1 MQVGILGTGSVGRAL
16 AEGFVREGH
25 DVLVGTRDVDELM
38 ARTEPDRM
46 GTPPFATWLA
56 EHPGVAV
63 GAYSHVGEH
72 AELLVNATLGSA
84 SVDVLRAAGLAD
96 SPGRIVI
103 DASNALDH
111 SGGFP
116 PSLFVVNTD
125 SLAEQIQREF
135 PDARVVKAW
144 NTMTA
149 SLMTNPGLLAGGDHS
164 IPICGNDDDAR
175 RQVTG
180 LLRSFGWRDVVD
192 LGDLTA
198 ARGMEAYVLF
208 WLGLYGAAG
217 SPLVNTKIVR

>member
-1 MQVGILGTGSVGRAL
+1 MKVGILGTGGVGRAL

-25 DVLVGTRDVDELM
+25 DVLVGTRDVDALM
-38 ARTEPDRM
+38 ARSEPDRM
-46 GTPPFATWLA
+46 GTPPFAQWLA

-63 GAYSHVGEH
+63 GTFSHVGER
-72 AELLVNATLGSA
+72 AELLVNATLGSV

-96 SPGRIVI
+96 ARGRIVI

-135 PDARVVKAW
+135 PDARIVKAW

-149 SLMTNPGLLAGGDHS
+149 SLMTNPYLLADGDHS

-175 RQVTG
+175 RQVAE

>member
-1 MQVGILGTGSVGRAL
+1 MKVGILGTGSVGRAL

-46 GTPPFATWLA
+46 GTPPFAEWLG
-56 EHPGVAV
+56 EHAGVAV
-63 GAYSHVGEH
+63 GAFSHVGEH
-72 AELLVNATLGSA
+72 AELLVNATLGTA
-84 SVDVLRAAGLAD
+84 SIDVLRAAGLAEA
-96 SPGRIVI
+96 PGRIVI

-149 SLMTNPGLLAGGDHS
+149 SLMTNPGLLSGGDHS

-175 RQVTG
+175 RQVAD

-198 ARGMEAYVLF
+198 ARGMEAYLLL
-208 WLGLYGAAG
+208 WLRLYGAAG
-217 SPLVNTKIVR
+217 TPLVNVKIVR

>member
-1 MQVGILGTGSVGRAL
+1 MKVGILGTGNVGRAL

-25 DVLVGTRDVDELM
+25 DVLVGTRDVDALM
-38 ARTEPDRM
+38 ARTEQDRM
-46 GTPPFATWLA
+46 GGPPFAAWLA
-56 EHPGVAV
+56 EQTGVRV
-63 GAYSHVGEH
+63 GPFAAAGAH
-72 AELLVNATLGSA
+72 AEILVNATLGTA
-84 SVDVLRAAGLAD
+84 SVDVLRAAGLAEA
-96 SPGRIVI
+96 PGRIVI
-103 DASNALDH
+103 DTSNALDH

-175 RQVTG
+175 RQVAD

-198 ARGMEAYVLF
+198 ARGMEAYLLL
-208 WLGLYGAAG
+208 WLRLYGAAG
-217 SPLVNTKIVR
+217 SPIVNTKIVR

>member
-1 MQVGILGTGSVGRAL
+1 MKVGILGTGGVGRAL

-25 DVLVGTRDVDELM
+25 GVLVGTRDVDELM
-38 ARTEPDRM
+38 ARSEPDRM
-46 GTPPFATWLA
+46 GTPPFAQWLA

-63 GAYSHVGEH
+63 GTFSHVGEH

-84 SVDVLRAAGLAD
+84 SVDVLREAGLAD
-96 SPGRIVI
+96 APGRIVI

-149 SLMTNPGLLAGGDHS
+149 SLMTNPGLLAGGEHS

-175 RQVTG
+175 RQVAD

-217 SPLVNTKIVR
+217 SPLVNVKIVR

>member
-1 MQVGILGTGSVGRAL
+1 MKVGILGTGNVGRAL

-25 DVLVGTRDVDELM
+25 DVLVGTRDVDALM
-38 ARTEPDRM
+38 ARTEQDRM
-46 GTPPFATWLA
+46 GGPPFAAWLA
-56 EHPGVAV
+56 EQTVVRV
-63 GAYSHVGEH
+63 GPFAAAGAH
-72 AELLVNATLGSA
+72 AEILVNATLGTA
-84 SVDVLRAAGLAD
+84 SVDVLRAAGLAEA
-96 SPGRIVI
+96 PGRIVI
-103 DASNALDH
+103 DTSNALDH

-175 RQVTG
+175 RQVAD

-198 ARGMEAYVLF
+198 ARGMEAYLLL
-208 WLGLYGAAG
+208 WLRLYGAAG
-217 SPLVNTKIVR
+217 SPIVNTKIVR

>member
-1 MQVGILGTGSVGRAL
+1 MKVGILGTGSVGRAL

-46 GTPPFATWLA
+46 GTPPFSQWLG

-63 GAYSHVGEH
+63 GAFAHVGEQ
-72 AELLVNATLGSA
+72 AELLVNATLGTA
-84 SVDVLRAAGLAD
+84 SIEVLRAAGLAEA
-96 SPGRIVI
+96 PGRIVI

-175 RQVTG
+175 RQVAD

-198 ARGMEAYVLF
+198 ARGMEAYLLL
-208 WLGLYGAAG
+208 WLRLYGAAG
-217 SPLVNTKIVR
+217 TPLVNVKIVR

>member
-1 MQVGILGTGSVGRAL
+1 VKVGILGTGTVGRAL
-16 AEGFVREGH
+16 AEGFTREGH
-25 DVLVGTRDVDELM
+25 EVTVGTRDVDALM

-46 GTPPFATWLA
+46 GGPPFAAWLA
-56 EHPGVAV
+56 EQTDVRV
-63 GAYSHVGEH
+63 GPFAAAGAH
-72 AELLVNATLGSA
+72 AEILVNATLGSA
-84 SVDVLRAAGLAD
+84 SVDALREAGLPD
-96 SPGRIVI
+96 TPGRIVI
-103 DASNALDH
+103 DTSNALDH

-175 RQVTG
+175 RQVADI
-180 LLRSFGWRDVVD
+180 LRSFGWRDVVD

-198 ARGMEAYVLF
+198 ARGMEAYLLL
-208 WLGLYGAAG
+208 WLRLYGAAG
-217 SPLVNTKIVR
+217 SPIVNTKIVR

>member
-1 MQVGILGTGSVGRAL
+1 MKVGILGTGNVGRAL
-16 AEGFVREGH
+16 AEGFMREGH
-25 DVLVGTRDVDELM
+25 DVIVGTRDVDALM

-46 GTPPFATWLA
+46 GGPPFAQWLG

-63 GAYSHVGEH
+63 GAFAHVGEH
-72 AELLVNATLGSA
+72 AELLVNATLGTA
-84 SVDVLRAAGLAD
+84 SVDVLRAAGLAEA
-96 SPGRIVI
+96 PGRIVI

-149 SLMTNPGLLAGGDHS
+149 SLMTNPSLLAGGDHS

-175 RQVTG
+175 RQVAD

-198 ARGMEAYVLF
+198 ARGMEAYLLL
-208 WLGLYGAAG
+208 WLRLYGAAG
-217 SPLVNTKIVR
+217 SPIVNTKIVR

>member
-1 MQVGILGTGSVGRAL
+1 MKVGILGTGSVGRAL
-16 AEGFVREGH
+16 TEGFVREGH
-25 DVLVGTRDVDELM
+25 DILVGTRDVDALM

-46 GTPPFATWLA
+46 GVPPFAAWLA
-56 EHPGVAV
+56 EQPGVAV
-63 GAYSHVGEH
+63 GSFSRAGVH

-84 SVDVLRAAGLAD
+84 SVDVLREAGLPD
-96 SPGRIVI
+96 TPGRIVI

-175 RQVTG
+175 RQVAD

-208 WLGLYGAAG
+208 WLGLYGATG
-217 SPLVNTKIVR
+217 SPVVNTKIVR

>member
-1 MQVGILGTGSVGRAL
+1 MKVGILGTGTVGRGL

-25 DVLVGTRDVDELM
+25 DVLIGTRDVDALM
-38 ARTEPDRM
+38 ARTETDRM
-46 GTPPFATWLA
+46 GTRPFAEWLA

-63 GAYSHVGEH
+63 GVFSRVGEH

-84 SVDVLRAAGLAD
+84 SVDVLRAAALAD
-96 SPGRIVI
+96 TPGRILI

-125 SLAEQIQREF
+125 SLAERIQREF

-175 RQVTG
+175 RQVAD

-217 SPLVNTKIVR
+217 SPVVNTKIVR

>member
-1 MQVGILGTGSVGRAL
+1 MKVGILGTGNVGRTL
-16 AEGFVREGH
+16 AEGFAREGH
-25 DVLVGTRDVDELM
+25 DVVVGTRDVDALM
-38 ARTEPDRM
+38 SRTEPDPM
-46 GTPPFATWLA
+46 GNPPFSAWRS
-56 EHPGVAV
+56 EHEDVAV
-63 GAYSHVGEH
+63 GTFAEAGAHGEV
-72 AELLVNATLGSA
+72 LVNATLGSA
-84 SVDVLRAAGLAD
+84 SIDVLREAGLAD
-96 SPGRIVI
+96 APDRIVI

-125 SLAEQIQREF
+125 SLAERIQREF

-175 RQVTG
+175 RQVAD
-180 LLRSFGWRDVVD
+180 LLRSFGWHDVVD

-198 ARGMEAYVLF
+198 ARGMEAYLLF
-208 WLGLYGAAG
+208 WLGLYGATG

>member
-1 MQVGILGTGSVGRAL
+1 MKVGILGTGSVGRAL

-25 DVLVGTRDVDELM
+25 EVLVGTRDVDALM

-46 GTPPFATWLA
+46 GTPPFAEWLP

-63 GAYSHVGEH
+63 GVFSHVGEH
-72 AELLVNATLGSA
+72 AELLVNATLGSV
-84 SVDVLRAAGLAD
+84 SVDVLHEAGLAD
-96 SPGRIVI
+96 TPGRILI

-125 SLAEQIQREF
+125 SLSEQIQREF

-149 SLMTNPGLLAGGDHS
+149 SLMTNPGRLAGGDHS

-175 RQVTG
+175 RQVAD

-192 LGDLTA
+192 LGDLRA